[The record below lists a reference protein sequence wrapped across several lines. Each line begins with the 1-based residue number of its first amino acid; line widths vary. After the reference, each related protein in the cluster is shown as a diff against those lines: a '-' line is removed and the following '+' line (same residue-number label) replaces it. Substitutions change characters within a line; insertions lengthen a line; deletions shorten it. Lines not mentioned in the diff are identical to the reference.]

1 MWACTA
7 IQKFQQKNTHDPFPS
22 CLPFFPPVLTGSS
35 PAKVPDQPSKILLW
49 VRSRGIEDMPGVPG
63 PEVGIVGLQWLFK
76 HMHKSWMKHAWIW
89 ARVSPLIF
97 LATSHALWSVVQCL
111 TISQGSLKWWAY
123 TVKSH
128 CFWTLK
134 VCLCMHNA
142 PLNCFAEAFAR
153 EKRKKLE
160 EILTQLHLF
169 V

>member
-1 MWACTA
+1 MLHPQEPREKFTILTMHCTA
-7 IQKFQQKNTHDPFPS
+7 PGPPHQPP
-22 CLPFFPPVLTGSS
+22 LPHPRYTKLRVTSSSS
-35 PAKVPDQPSKILLW
+35 PVAAHQIQHPPDLPHSSA
-49 VRSRGIEDMPGVPG
+49 RMPAPT
-63 PEVGIVGLQWLFK
+63 
-76 HMHKSWMKHAWIW
+76 STSTTWIS
-89 ARVSPLIF
+89 ARVSPLFF
-97 LATSHALWSVVQCL
+97 LATIQALWSVVQCL

-153 EKRKKLE
+153 EKRKKLQ